1 MQDLLAEID
10 FIRHLLNEEEIN
22 DNVVLAYYIPR
33 VRDMFASISNMN
45 SLLNCYAN
53 PSSSLAKL
61 MKKPNQIKADMK
73 KWLDND
79 RY

>member
-10 FIRHLLNEEEIN
+10 SIRHLLNEEVN
-22 DNVVLAYYIPR
+22 DNVVLGYCIPR

-45 SLLNCYAN
+45 SLLNRYAN

-61 MKKPNQIKADMK
+61 MKKTNQIKADMK
-73 KWLDND
+73 E
-79 RY
+79 